1 MLDMD
6 DDISELGESSEEEK
20 TVKEVET
27 SSPQKKGKK
36 KTKASK
42 KMIPTEM
49 QEALDKCLTDML
61 PMITKTIKQAV
72 TASLSE
78 RFGQLEEK
86 LEQKLCVIDS
96 QMSHIVEKQN
106 MIEQEMSD
114 VKTHLSSQA
123 ETIAEQAN
131 RLDKM
136 EKLVKASK
144 ENVIESVEEKISIKL
159 SDTTESSLKE
169 IELREA
175 KRLNVMFF
183 NVKESSSENDEVRSK
198 KDMELLEKIQRDIGT
213 SVVLTNVTRIG
224 KAEASKTRPLRATV
238 HDTAAHRELL
248 MSAKKLRNSTAFRN
262 VFINRDMT
270 PLERSQWQSLV
281 KEKREKQERAEKNG
295 ESVKWVIYRGKV
307 VKGKNV

>member
-1 MLDMD
+1 MSQISENKPEGSLKLTIKNAFRKRGHPSTSDTESPNKQTVKKSMSLSQINEEARKMLDMD
-6 DDISELGESSEEEK
+6 DDISELGESSEDEK

-183 NVKESSSENDEVRSK
+183 NVKESSSENDEVRVK
-198 KDMELLEKIQRDIGT
+198 KGYGI
-213 SVVLTNVTRIG
+213 
-224 KAEASKTRPLRATV
+224 A
-238 HDTAAHRELL
+238 
-248 MSAKKLRNSTAFRN
+248 
-262 VFINRDMT
+262 
-270 PLERSQWQSLV
+270 
-281 KEKREKQERAEKNG
+281 
-295 ESVKWVIYRGKV
+295 
-307 VKGKNV
+307 